1 MIRQSTHPWSEKRR
15 SSARGAGRRPL
26 GLLMLAV
33 VIAVVIAVFLP
44 ASPASAHATLLF
56 TSPAVDSAVPDS
68 PPAVQLVFDQSVVAS
83 QSSLRLES
91 SQGDAARVGEVQT
104 AEESSVLRAQVL
116 EPLAPGEYRVE
127 WQVVARDGDT
137 MVGDFRFVVG
147 AGAGLASQGGG
158 AATRGGW
165 AVGAFRWLLFLGLAL
180 GLGGLAGA
188 RIARRASSAV
198 DVPRP
203 WLKAGAGVGLV
214 ASAGLAVLVAGAGS
228 FEAGIEA
235 GLDPARLADLV
246 ESAPGLVAAVQ
257 VIAFAS
263 ALGAFT
269 VGWRRAGGV
278 LLLAV
283 PVAEG
288 FRGHPQAQA
297 GALGVALVAVH
308 LVAVTVW
315 VGALLH
321 VIRVSIAL
329 RPRQVPSA
337 PVVGGYARMAL
348 ALFLVVFATGTTAAL
363 VVLPLDDLSG
373 ALLDTTYGRWLLVK
387 VGFVA
392 AVVVIA
398 GWARRH
404 LRRRPDAAQPATSAR
419 GELALL
425 ATVLA
430 VSSALTVLAP
440 PVSANIPLAFP
451 PPDVGP
457 AIALG
462 TRTGYVG
469 IGVSASQ
476 GQVVV
481 KLSTPNTAGSQERS
495 QDAMDLTGN
504 LAGDGGGA
512 HDLEFRRCGLGCF
525 AAPASWVRGEN
536 VVTLRVDDQR
546 WGGGRAAVQVAWPPR
561 QEDQRL
567 AAVVAQM
574 RKVEHFTLHE
584 QVTSD
589 TATGL
594 GPRMRLRLTGE
605 EYLAAGPFGSGRAA
619 TVTRYQVHPGGE
631 VTLAL
636 GYPAESIYVLL
647 TVDRQ
652 NRIVR
657 EVLTSG
663 EHLVTRTL
671 VYDEPDSHEG
681 HRHESG

>member
-1 MIRQSTHPWSEKRR
+1 MLVVALAIAGVLP
-15 SSARGAGRRPL
+15 SA
-26 GLLMLAV
+26 
-33 VIAVVIAVFLP
+33 
-44 ASPASAHATLLF
+44 PASAHATLLF
-56 TSPAVDSAVPDS
+56 TSPAVDGAVPDS
-68 PPAVQLVFDQSVVAS
+68 PPVVQLVFDQPVVAS
-83 QSSLRLES
+83 QSSLRVQS
-91 SQGDAARVGEVQT
+91 SDGETAHVGGVQ
-104 AEESSVLRAQVL
+104 AGSESSVLRAQVL
-116 EPLAPGEYRVE
+116 ERLAPGEYRAE
-127 WQVVARDGDT
+127 WQVVAGDGDT

-147 AGAGLASQGGG
+147 SGAGLASEGGG
-158 AATRGGW
+158 VTMRGGW
-165 AVGAFRWLLFLGLAL
+165 AVGVFRWLLFLGLTL

-188 RIARRASSAV
+188 RIVRRASSTV
-198 DVPRP
+198 DAPRP

-214 ASAGLAVLVAGAGS
+214 ASTGLAVLVAGAGS
-228 FEAGIEA
+228 LKAGVA
-235 GLDPARLADLV
+235 PARLADLV
-246 ESAPGLVAAVQ
+246 ASAPGLVAMAQ
-257 VIAFAS
+257 VIAFAF
-263 ALGAFT
+263 AFGAFT
-269 VGWRRAGGV
+269 LGWRRAGGV

-297 GALGVALVAVH
+297 GVLGVALLAVH
-308 LVAVTVW
+308 LVAVAVW

-321 VIRVSIAL
+321 VIRAGIAL
-329 RPRQVPSA
+329 RRGHLAAA
-337 PVVGGYARMAL
+337 PVVRGYAWMAL
-348 ALFLVVFATGTTAAL
+348 ALFLVVFATGTLAAL
-363 VVLPLDDLSG
+363 VVLPLDDLTG
-373 ALLDTTYGRWLLVK
+373 ALLETTYGRWLLVK
-387 VGFVA
+387 VGFVS
-392 AVVVIA
+392 VVVVLA
-398 GWARRH
+398 WWARRH
-404 LRRRPDAAQPATSAR
+404 LRRRPEAAQPAPSAR

-425 ATVLA
+425 AGVLG

-462 TRTGYVG
+462 TRAGYVG

-481 KLSTPNTAGSQERS
+481 KLSTPNTAETQGRSQE
-495 QDAMDLTGN
+495 AIDLSGN
-504 LAGDGGGA
+504 LAVTGGSA
-512 HDLEFRRCGLGCF
+512 RSLEFRRCGLGCF
-525 AAPASWVRGEN
+525 AAPTSWVRGEN
-536 VVTLRVDDQR
+536 VVTIRVDDED

-561 QEDQRL
+561 PEDQRL
-567 AAVVAQM
+567 AAVVEKM

-594 GPRMRLRLTGE
+594 GPWMRHRLTGE
-605 EYLAAGPFGSGRAA
+605 DYLAAGPFGSGRAA
-619 TVTRYQVHPGGE
+619 TVTRYQVHRGGE

-636 GYPAESIYVLL
+636 GYPAESVYVLL

-652 NRIVR
+652 SRIVR

-681 HRHESG
+681 HRHDSG

>member
-1 MIRQSTHPWSEKRR
+1 
-15 SSARGAGRRPL
+15 
-26 GLLMLAV
+26 MLIVAL
-33 VIAVVIAVFLP
+33 AIAVFLP
-44 ASPASAHATLLF
+44 SSPASAHATLLF
-56 TSPAVDSAVPDS
+56 TSPAVDGAVPDS
-68 PPAVQLVFDQSVVAS
+68 PPVVQLVFDQPVVVS
-83 QSSLRLES
+83 QSSLRVQS
-91 SQGDAARVGEVQT
+91 ADGDAVLVRGVQT
-104 AEESSVLRAQVL
+104 GDEPSVLRAQVL
-116 EPLAPGEYRVE
+116 ERLAPGEYRVE
-127 WQVVARDGDT
+127 WQVVAPDGDT

-147 AGAGLASQGGG
+147 SGAGLASEGSGV
-158 AATRGGW
+158 ATRGGW
-165 AVGAFRWLLFLGLAL
+165 AVGAFRWSLFLGLAL

-188 RIARRASSAV
+188 RIVRRASSVAG
-198 DVPRP
+198 PRP

-214 ASAGLAVLVAGAGS
+214 ASVGLAVLVAGAGS
-228 FEAGIEA
+228 LKAGIS
-235 GLDPARLADLV
+235 PARLADLV
-246 ESAPGLVAAVQ
+246 ASAPGLVAMAQ
-257 VIAFAS
+257 VLAFAF
-263 ALGAFT
+263 ALGAFAI
-269 VGWRRAGGV
+269 GWRRAGGV

-297 GALGVALVAVH
+297 GVLGVGLVAVH
-308 LVAVTVW
+308 LVAVAVW

-321 VIRVSIAL
+321 VIRAAIAL
-329 RPRQVPSA
+329 RRRHLPSA
-337 PVVGGYARMAL
+337 PVVRGYARMAL
-348 ALFLVVFATGTTAAL
+348 ALFLVVFATGTLAAL
-363 VVLPLDDLSG
+363 AVLPLDDLTG

-387 VGFVA
+387 VALV
-392 AVVVIA
+392 AVVVVLA

-404 LRRRPDAAQPATSAR
+404 LRRRPEAARPPPSAR
-419 GELALL
+419 GELGVL
-425 ATVLA
+425 AGVLA

-481 KLSTPNTAGSQERS
+481 KLSTPNTAESQGRGQE
-495 QDAMDLTGN
+495 AIDLSGN
-504 LAGDGGGA
+504 LAGYGGSA
-512 HDLEFRRCGLGCF
+512 RSLEFQRCGFGCF
-525 AAPASWVRGEN
+525 AAPASWARGEN
-536 VVTLRVDDQR
+536 VVTLRVEDER
-546 WGGGRAAVQVAWPPR
+546 WGGGRAAVKVAWPPR
-561 QEDQRL
+561 PQDQQM

-574 RKVEHFTLHE
+574 RKMEHFTLHE

-619 TVTRYQVHPGGE
+619 SVTRYQVHRGGE

-636 GYPAESIYVLL
+636 GYPAEGVYVLL

-671 VYDEPDSHEG
+671 VYDEPGSHEG
-681 HRHESG
+681 HQHESG

>member
-1 MIRQSTHPWSEKRR
+1 VICRSAHPWSKKRR
-15 SSARGAGRRPL
+15 RGVLGACWRSL

-33 VIAVVIAVFLP
+33 VIAACLP

-56 TSPAVDSAVPDS
+56 TSPAVDGAVPDS
-68 PPAVQLVFDQSVVAS
+68 PPVVQLVFDQSVVAS
-83 QSSLRLES
+83 QSSLRVAS
-91 SQGDAARVGEVQT
+91 SLGDAARVGEVQT

-116 EPLAPGEYRVE
+116 ERLAPGEYRVE

-147 AGAGLASQGGG
+147 SGAGLASEGGG

-165 AVGAFRWLLFLGLAL
+165 AVGGLRWLLFLGLAL

-188 RIARRASSAV
+188 RIVRRASSAV
-198 DVPRP
+198 DAPMP

-228 FEAGIEA
+228 FEAG
-235 GLDPARLADLV
+235 LDPARLGDLV
-246 ESAPGLVAAVQ
+246 ESSPGLVATVQ
-257 VIAFAS
+257 VMAFAS
-263 ALGAFT
+263 ALGGFS
-269 VGWRRAGGV
+269 VGWGRAGGV

-297 GALGVALVAVH
+297 GVLGVGLVAVH
-308 LVAVTVW
+308 LVAVALW

-321 VIRVSIAL
+321 VIRTSIAL
-329 RPRQVPSA
+329 RRAHLPSA
-337 PVVGGYARMAL
+337 KVVRGYARMAL
-348 ALFLVVFATGTTAAL
+348 VLFLVVFATGTLAAL
-363 VVLPLDDLSG
+363 AVLPLDDLNG

-392 AVVVIA
+392 VVVA
-398 GWARRH
+398 LAWWARRH
-404 LRRRPDAAQPATSAR
+404 IRRGPEAAQPALSAR
-419 GELALL
+419 AELGVL
-425 ATVLA
+425 AGVLA

-451 PPDVGP
+451 PPDAGP

-481 KLSTPNTAGSQERS
+481 KLSTPNTADSEGRS
-495 QDAMDLTGN
+495 QDAVDLTGN
-504 LAGDGGGA
+504 LAGNGGTA
-512 HDLEFRRCGLGCF
+512 RSLQFRRCGLGCF

-536 VVTLRVDDQR
+536 VVTLRVDDER

-561 QEDQRL
+561 PEDQRL

-594 GPRMRLRLTGE
+594 GPRMRLRITGE

-619 TVTRYQVHPGGE
+619 TVTRYQVHRGGE
-631 VTLAL
+631 VTLSL
-636 GYPAESIYVLL
+636 GYPAESVYVLL
-647 TVDRQ
+647 TVDRR

-671 VYDEPDSHEG
+671 VYNEPDSHEG